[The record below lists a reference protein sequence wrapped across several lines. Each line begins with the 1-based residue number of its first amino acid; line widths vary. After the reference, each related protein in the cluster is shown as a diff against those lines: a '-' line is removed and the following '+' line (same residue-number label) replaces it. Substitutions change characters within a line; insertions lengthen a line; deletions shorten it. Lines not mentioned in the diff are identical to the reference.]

1 MKKLFFATALVAG
14 MGMLASCSNDDVVAV
29 NGGAPGIAENGLVPV
44 ELGISGPS
52 VSVQKR
58 GIGTV
63 GDIDGEAGNVWNE
76 ETLNLLMMERSVRNF
91 AGDAD
96 SIQWG
101 FSQWTYTP
109 DGGTSPDDDVT
120 VTNFANVAVKTP
132 TGVASGALTW
142 ETETTPKY
150 YPNSGTHDFFAYH
163 IDDAA
168 TIYTNAAA
176 DNAGTPNADF
186 MVRDSVV
193 TPDAN
198 PSIKYVWFKI
208 DGSQDLMAGLAENMQ
223 GEPDMETNV
232 GFSAQTARAGEKPNI
247 NMQHLLTRFT
257 FTVQG
262 ADDTAEGITVEKI
275 TVKSKTTGKMIVAYD
290 LGQGKQAPENLI
302 SFELPLNNTDNTD
315 GSKEEEPVELVLQER
330 AGANTTVSELT
341 PEVIAGVDEDG
352 DKMGYVFTPQPIGHA
367 LMVAPGESEYEMSIT
382 LKQTF
387 DVTNPDYGPAADP
400 SDGTD
405 DPVGSTTLTRNIVI
419 PSAVVAP
426 DTPTEDTVAQPGS
439 SYAVN
444 VKVYGMAKIEVDAT
458 LQGWKD
464 GGDIEVDTNV
474 Q

>member
-29 NGGAPGIAENGLVPV
+29 NGGAPGIADNGLVPV

-58 GIGTV
+58 AIGTV
-63 GDIDGEAGNVWNE
+63 GDITGEVGNVWKGE
-76 ETLNLLMMERSVRNF
+76 SLNLLMLQRSEAESAPD
-91 AGDAD
+91 AGDAVTWD
-96 SIQWG
+96 
-101 FSQWTYTP
+101 FSQWSYTP
-109 DGGTSPDDDVT
+109 DGGGPEVT

-163 IDDAA
+163 IDGAYWGP
-168 TIYTNAAA
+168 YTNTTDPEDKAY
-176 DNAGTPNADF
+176 
-186 MVRDSVV
+186 VLQDSTVI
-193 TPDAN
+193 PDAN

-223 GEPDMETNV
+223 GEPAAQTNA
-232 GFSAQTARAGEKPNI
+232 GFSAQTARANEKPNI

-290 LGQGKQAPENLI
+290 LGQGKQAPENLN
-302 SFELPLNNTDNTD
+302 SFELPVDAVSNPD
-315 GSKEEEPVELVLQER
+315 GTTAEEPVALELKDR
-330 AGANTTVSELT
+330 TGGANTAVAALAPVPVSGT
-341 PEVIAGVDEDG
+341 DADSDG
-352 DKMGYVFTPQPIGHA
+352 AGYVFDKQPIGHA
-367 LMVAPGESEYEMSIT
+367 LMVAPGEAEYEMSIT

>member
-1 MKKLFFATALVAG
+1 MKKLFFASALVAG
-14 MGMLASCSNDDVVAV
+14 LGMLASCSNDDVVAV
-29 NGGAPGIAENGLVPV
+29 NGGAPGIADNGLVPV

-63 GDIDGEAGNVWNE
+63 GDITGEAGNVWKG

-101 FSQWTYTP
+101 FSQWSYTP
-109 DGGTSPDDDVT
+109 DGGGPEVT
-120 VTNFANVAVKTP
+120 VVNFANVAVKTP
-132 TGVASGALTW
+132 TDVASGALTW
-142 ETETTPKY
+142 ETEPTPKY

-163 IDDAA
+163 YDGAYWEDYTNTTDPEDDA
-168 TIYTNAAA
+168 Y
-176 DNAGTPNADF
+176 
-186 MVRDSVV
+186 VLKDSTVI
-193 TPDAN
+193 PDAN

-208 DGSQDLMAGLAENMQ
+208 DGSQDLMAGLAQNMV
-223 GEPDMETNV
+223 GEEPDAQTNV
-232 GFSAQTARAGEKPNI
+232 GFSAQTARAGVTPNI

-257 FTVQG
+257 FTVLG

-302 SFELPLNNTDNTD
+302 SFELPVDAVSNPD
-315 GSKEEEPVELVLQER
+315 GTTAEEPVALELKDR
-330 AGANTTVSELT
+330 TGGANTTVGDLT
-341 PEVIAGVDEDG
+341 PIVIAGVDEDG
-352 DKMGYVFTPQPIGHA
+352 DKAGYVFTPQPIGHA
-367 LMVAPGESEYEMSIT
+367 LMVAPGEAEYEMSIT

-387 DVTNPDYGPAADP
+387 DVTNPEYGEGQTHPDP
-400 SDGTD
+400 I
-405 DPVGSTTLTRNIVI
+405 GSTTLTRNIVI
-419 PSAVVAP
+419 PNAEVAP
-426 DTPTEDTVAQPGS
+426 ETPTEDTVAQPGS

>member
-1 MKKLFFATALVAG
+1 MKKLFFASALVAG
-14 MGMLASCSNDDVVAV
+14 LGMLASCSNDDVVAV
-29 NGGAPGIAENGLVPV
+29 NGGAPGIADNGLVPV

-63 GDIDGEAGNVWNE
+63 GDIEGEDGNKWNG
-76 ETLNLLMMERSVRNF
+76 ETLNLLMMERSVRNG
-91 AGDAD
+91 ADDAD

-101 FSQWTYTP
+101 FSKWTYTP
-109 DGGTSPDDDVT
+109 DGKTSPDDDVT
-120 VTNFANVAVKTP
+120 VTNFANVAVKAP
-132 TGVASGALTW
+132 DGVASGALKW

-163 IDDAA
+163 YDGAYWNGYINTTDPEDDA
-168 TIYTNAAA
+168 Y
-176 DNAGTPNADF
+176 
-186 MVRDSVV
+186 VVKDSIVI
-193 TPDAN
+193 PDAN

-208 DGSQDLMAGLAENMQ
+208 DGSQDLMAGLAQNMQ
-223 GEPDMETNV
+223 GEPDAQTNV
-232 GFSAQTARAGEKPNI
+232 GFSAQTARAGVKPNI

-262 ADDTAEGITVEKI
+262 ADDSAQGIKVEKI

-302 SFELPLNNTDNTD
+302 SFELPVDAVSNPD
-315 GSKEEEPVELVLQER
+315 GTTAEEPVALELKDR
-330 AGANTTVSELT
+330 AAVNTAVGPLT
-341 PEVIAGVDEDG
+341 PIEIAGTDTAQVETG
-352 DKMGYVFTPQPIGHA
+352 PQYSFDKQPIGHA
-367 LMVAPGESEYEMSIT
+367 LMVAPGEAEYEMSIT

-387 DVTNPDYGPAADP
+387 DVTNPEYGEGQTNPDP
-400 SDGTD
+400 I
-405 DPVGSTTLTRNIVI
+405 GSTTLTRNIVI
-419 PSAVVAP
+419 PNAEVAP

>member
-63 GDIDGEAGNVWNE
+63 GDITGEVGNVWNG

-101 FSQWTYTP
+101 FSQWSYTP

-120 VTNFANVAVKTP
+120 VTNFANVAVTTP
-132 TGVASGALTW
+132 TGEAAGALSW
-142 ETETTPKY
+142 KSEKTPKY
-150 YPNSGTHDFFAYH
+150 YPNEGTHDFFAYH
-163 IDDAA
+163 YDGAYWNGYINTIDPEDKA
-168 TIYTNAAA
+168 Y
-176 DNAGTPNADF
+176 
-186 MVRDSVV
+186 VLKDSTVI
-193 TPDAN
+193 PDAN

-208 DGSQDLMAGLAENMQ
+208 DGSQDLMAGLAQNMV
-223 GEPDMETNV
+223 GEEPDAQTNA
-232 GFSAQTARAGEKPNI
+232 GFSAQTARAGVKPNI

-257 FTVQG
+257 FTVLG
-262 ADDTAEGITVEKI
+262 ADDSAQGIEVEKI

-302 SFELPLNNTDNTD
+302 SFELPVDAVSNPD
-315 GSKEEEPVELVLQER
+315 GTTAEEPVALELKDR
-330 AGANTTVSELT
+330 AAVNTAVDDLT
-341 PEVIAGVDEDG
+341 PVVIAGEDADG
-352 DKMGYVFTPQPIGHA
+352 DKRGYVFTPQSIGHA
-367 LMVAPGESEYEMSIT
+367 LMVAPGEAEYEMSIT

-387 DVTNPDYGPAADP
+387 DVTNPEYGEGQTNPDP
-400 SDGTD
+400 I
-405 DPVGSTTLTRNIVI
+405 GSTTLTRNIVI
-419 PSAVVAP
+419 PNAEVAP

>member
-1 MKKLFFATALVAG
+1 MKKLFFASALVAG

-63 GDIDGEAGNVWNE
+63 GDIEGEDGNKWNG

-120 VTNFANVAVKTP
+120 VTNFANVAVTTP
-132 TGVASGALTW
+132 TGEAAGALSW
-142 ETETTPKY
+142 KSEKTPKY
-150 YPNSGTHDFFAYH
+150 YPNEGTHDFFAYH
-163 IDDAA
+163 YDGAYWNGYINTIDPEDKA
-168 TIYTNAAA
+168 Y
-176 DNAGTPNADF
+176 
-186 MVRDSVV
+186 VLKDSTVI
-193 TPDAN
+193 PDAN

-208 DGSQDLMAGLAENMQ
+208 DGSQDLMAGLAQNMV
-223 GEPDMETNV
+223 GEEPDAQTNV
-232 GFSAQTARAGEKPNI
+232 GFSAQTARAGVKPNI

-257 FTVQG
+257 FTVEG
-262 ADDTAEGITVEKI
+262 ADDSAQGIKVEKI

-302 SFELPLNNTDNTD
+302 SFELPVDAVSNPD
-315 GSKEEEPVELVLQER
+315 GTTAEEPVALELKDR
-330 AGANTTVSELT
+330 AGANTAVAPLT
-341 PEVIAGVDEDG
+341 PIDIAGTDTAQVETG
-352 DKMGYVFTPQPIGHA
+352 PQYSFDKQPIGHA

-382 LKQTF
+382 LKQTYVV
-387 DVTNPDYGPAADP
+387 DNDQYPDPNPY
-400 SDGTD
+400 
-405 DPVGSTTLTRNIVI
+405 PVGSTTLTRNIVI
-419 PSAVVAP
+419 PAGG
-426 DTPTEDTVAQPGS
+426 TAQPGS

-464 GGDIEVDTNV
+464 GGDIEIDTNAPAGGAEEDPEP
-474 Q
+474 